1 MPSGQT
7 PTGLTRT
14 AYRLY
19 CDDMTTLSPTK
30 ARANL
35 THWLKRAAAGEDVGI
50 LCGDKVIAL
59 RPVQV
64 FSADSDYAKHEYG
77 VTDIELDAFVKRMDA
92 ELERDRK
99 AGRLRRYKG
108 NLNATLRD

>member
-1 MPSGQT
+1 
-7 PTGLTRT
+7 
-14 AYRLY
+14 
-19 CDDMTTLSPTK
+19 MTTLSPTK

-50 LCGDKVIAL
+50 LCGGKVIAL

-64 FSADSDYAKHEYG
+64 FSEDSDYAKREYG
-77 VTDIELDAFVKRMDA
+77 VTDAELDAFVKRMDA

>member
-1 MPSGQT
+1 
-7 PTGLTRT
+7 
-14 AYRLY
+14 
-19 CDDMTTLSPTK
+19 MTTLSPTK

-64 FSADSDYAKHEYG
+64 FSADSDYAKSEYG
-77 VTDIELDAFVKRMDA
+77 VTDAELDAFVKRMDA

-108 NLNATLRD
+108 NLNAALRD